1 MMFTARANSNIAIL
15 KYWGKR
21 DERLILPTNN
31 SISFTMD
38 EQLSTVTTVEI
49 DPSLKQDELHLD
61 GKAATDKET
70 VRVTKF
76 LGLIRAR
83 AKSKTYARV
92 VSKNSFPKATGMASS
107 ASGFAALAAAG
118 AKAYGLSLTEQ
129 ELSILARQGS
139 GSATRSIFGGAVAW
153 QMGIKKDGS
162 DSHAVQLS
170 GESNWGNLRN
180 VIAILETEE
189 KKVSSRSGMKTTLE
203 TSGLFGARLDG
214 VKRREK
220 TIRDAISKC
229 DFGSMAQAIMEESSN
244 MHAVMLDTYPPITYL
259 NDQSREIM
267 YLIQELNSSR
277 GKPVAAYTFDAG
289 PNAHIYTTQE
299 HVQEV
304 SSILRSVNPKR
315 IIESAIGKGI
325 QYLDEHLA

>member
-1 MMFTARANSNIAIL
+1 MISTAQANSNIAIL

-21 DERLILPTNN
+21 DEKLILPTNN

-38 EQLSTVTTVEI
+38 EQLSTITTVEI

-76 LGLIRAR
+76 LDLIRAK
-83 AKSKTYARV
+83 AKSKLYARV

-118 AKAYGLSLTEQ
+118 AKAYGLSLDEQ

-139 GSATRSIFGGAVAW
+139 GSATRSVYGGAVAW
-153 QMGIKKDGS
+153 NMGTKKDGS

-170 GESNWGNLRN
+170 SESNWTNLRN

-203 TSGLFGARLDG
+203 TSGLFNARLEG

-220 TIRDAISKC
+220 IIRDAIVKR
-229 DFGSMAQAIMEESSN
+229 DFSSMAQAIMEESSN

-267 YLIQELNSSR
+267 YLIQELNLSK

-289 PNAHIYTTQE
+289 PNAHVYTTKE
-299 HVQEV
+299 YVPEV
-304 SSILRSVNPKR
+304 SSILRSVNPKK
-315 IIESAIGKGI
+315 IIESTIGKGI
-325 QYLDEHLA
+325 QYTDKHLA